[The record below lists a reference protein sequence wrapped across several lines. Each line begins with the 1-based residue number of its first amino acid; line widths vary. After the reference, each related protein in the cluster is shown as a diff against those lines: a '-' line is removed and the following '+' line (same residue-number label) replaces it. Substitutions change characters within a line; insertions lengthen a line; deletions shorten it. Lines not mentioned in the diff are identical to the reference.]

1 MQEVIKELLN
11 IITDKGF
18 KAYVVGGFVRDLY
31 IGKESDDVDIC
42 TSATPKDLKDIF
54 DTAILPK
61 EEYGSVTLYYNNVR
75 FEITTFRSE
84 NKYINNRIP
93 GEVEYIDDLLLDLK
107 RRDFTINTVC
117 LDKNLE
123 YVDLLNGIEDI
134 KNGIIKTVISA
145 NESMQI
151 DSLRILRAI
160 RFATILNFD
169 LDNELKIAI
178 KKHGNLLMNLSYFRK
193 KSELDKIFNSQNI
206 KKGLELIEE
215 LGLSKYLGLSNIN
228 RINTSVLG
236 FSIWAQLDGTD
247 KYPFNK
253 VEKEQ
258 IRNIR
263 TLMHESVLD
272 NYNLYHY
279 GLYISQIVGSIKG
292 IDKKKIT
299 EAYNALQIKS
309 REEIDI
315 STHEV
320 CDVLSRKPDAFLKEI
335 YFDLERKIL
344 YNKLSNKKRILMS
357 YIKKQY
363 K

>member
-1 MQEVIKELLN
+1 MIGVIKELLN

-31 IGKESDDVDIC
+31 ICKESDDVDIC
-42 TSATPKDLKDIF
+42 TSATPKDLKNIF
-54 DTAILPK
+54 AAAILPK
-61 EEYGSVTLYYNNVR
+61 EEYGSVTLFYKNVR

-93 GEVEYIDDLLLDLK
+93 GEVEYIDDLLMDLK
-107 RRDFTINTVC
+107 RRDFTVNTVC

-123 YVDLLNGIEDI
+123 YVDLLDGIKDI
-134 KNGIIKTVISA
+134 ENKIIKTVISA
-145 NESMQI
+145 DESMQI

-160 RFATILNFD
+160 RFATILDFD
-169 LDNELKIAI
+169 LDDELKRAI
-178 KKHGNLLMNLSYFRK
+178 KKHGELLTNLSYFRK

-206 KKGLELIEE
+206 DKGLKLIEE
-215 LGLSKYLGLSNIN
+215 LGLSKYLGLSNVSKV
-228 RINTSVLG
+228 NTSSLG
-236 FSIWAQLDGTD
+236 LAIWAQLDVVD
-247 KYPFNK
+247 AYPFNK

-258 IRNIR
+258 IKNIK

-279 GLYISQIVGSIKG
+279 GLYISQVVGSIKG

-299 EAYNALQIKS
+299 AAYNSLQIKS

-315 STHEV
+315 DTKEV
-320 CDVLSRKPDAFLKEI
+320 CDILSRKPGPFLKEI
-335 YFDLERKIL
+335 FFDLERKIL
-344 YNKLSNKKRILMS
+344 YNKLNNKKRILLS

>member
-1 MQEVIKELLN
+1 MIDVIRDLLVT
-11 IITDKGF
+11 ITSKGF
-18 KAYVVGGFVRDLY
+18 EAYVVGGFVRDLY
-31 IGKESDDVDIC
+31 ISKESDDVDIC
-42 TSATPKDLKDIF
+42 TSATPKELKDIF
-54 DTAILPK
+54 ASAILPK
-61 EEYGSVTLYYNNVR
+61 EEYGSVTLFYNNVR

-93 GEVEYIDDLLLDLK
+93 GEIEYIDDLMKDLK
-107 RRDFTINTVC
+107 RRDFTVNTVC

-123 YVDLLNGIEDI
+123 YIDLLGGIDDI
-134 KNGIIKTVISA
+134 KSRIIKTVISA
-145 NESMQI
+145 DESMQI

-160 RFATILNFD
+160 RFATILDFD
-169 LDNELKIAI
+169 LDDELKRAI
-178 KKHGNLLMNLSYFRK
+178 KRHGDLLTNLSYFRK

-206 KKGLELIEE
+206 KKGLNLIEE

-228 RINTSVLG
+228 KVNISSLG
-236 FSIWAQLDGTD
+236 LAIWAQLDGTD

-258 IRNIR
+258 INNIR

-299 EAYNALQIKS
+299 VAYNSLQIKS
-309 REEIDI
+309 KEEIVIDAKEMCKI
-315 STHEV
+315 
-320 CDVLSRKPDAFLKEI
+320 LGRKPGAFLKEI

-344 YNKLSNKKRILMS
+344 YNKLSNKKRILIS
-357 YIKKQY
+357 YVKKQY

>member
-1 MQEVIKELLN
+1 MIEVIKELLN
-11 IITDKGF
+11 IITEKGF

-31 IGKESDDVDIC
+31 INKESDDVDIC

-54 DTAILPK
+54 ATAILPK
-61 EEYGSVTLYYNNVR
+61 EEYGSVTLFYNNVR

-93 GEVEYIDDLLLDLK
+93 GEVEYIDDLLIDLK
-107 RRDFTINTVC
+107 RRDFTVNTVC

-123 YVDLLNGIEDI
+123 YVDLLDGIKDI
-134 KNGIIKTVISA
+134 KNRVIKTVISA
-145 NESMQI
+145 DESMEI

-160 RFATILNFD
+160 RFATILDFD
-169 LDNELKIAI
+169 LDEELKRAI
-178 KKHGNLLMNLSYFRK
+178 KKHGELLTNLSYFRK

-206 KKGLELIEE
+206 DKGLKLIEE
-215 LGLSKYLGLSNIN
+215 LGLGKYLGLSNIN
-228 RINTSVLG
+228 RVNTSVLG
-236 FSIWAQLDGTD
+236 LAIWAQLDVVD
-247 KYPFNK
+247 DYPFNK

-258 IRNIR
+258 IRSIK
-263 TLMHESVLD
+263 TLMHESALD

-279 GLYISQIVGSIKG
+279 GLYISQIVGNIKG

-299 EAYNALQIKS
+299 EAYNSLQIKS
-309 REEIDI
+309 REEIDV
-315 STHEV
+315 TTKEV
-320 CDVLSRKPDAFLKEI
+320 CDVLSRKPGPFLKEI

-344 YNKLSNKKRILMS
+344 YNKLNNKKRILLS
-357 YIKKQY
+357 YIKRQY